1 MLGFCTADAF
11 PGRQLEARAMISPEL
26 KKVAEEHLA
35 DVNANIKK
43 FEEYGDRKSEEFL
56 KILRDHKARWEKVLG
71 D

>member
-1 MLGFCTADAF
+1 
-11 PGRQLEARAMISPEL
+11 MISPEL